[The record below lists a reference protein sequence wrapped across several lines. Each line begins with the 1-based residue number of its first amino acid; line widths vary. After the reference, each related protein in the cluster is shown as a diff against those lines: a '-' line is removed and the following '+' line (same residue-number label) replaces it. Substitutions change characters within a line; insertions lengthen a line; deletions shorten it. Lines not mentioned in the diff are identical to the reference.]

1 VVSVTTEADGTHIVI
16 ENVGYVPMPVRL
28 TVTRED
34 GEVLTRELSVDVWRS
49 GAARATAV
57 IPPGAA
63 VVEVRIDPEK
73 AFPDVARKNN
83 VWKR

>member
-1 VVSVTTEADGTHIVI
+1 MV
-16 ENVGYVPMPVRL
+16 ENVGFVPMPVRL

-34 GEVLTRELSVDVWRS
+34 GEVITHEMPVDVWLS

-63 VVEVRIDPEK
+63 VVEVKIDAEN

-83 VWKR
+83 VWKS